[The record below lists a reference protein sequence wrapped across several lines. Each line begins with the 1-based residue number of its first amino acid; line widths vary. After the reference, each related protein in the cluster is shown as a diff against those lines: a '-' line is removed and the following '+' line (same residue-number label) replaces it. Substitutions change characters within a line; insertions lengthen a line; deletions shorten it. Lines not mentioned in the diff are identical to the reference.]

1 MVIARSRITA
11 QGQITVPAEVRRR
24 LGIGAGAELEWAEVD
39 HTMVVRRASRYTTA
53 HIHRRLFPSGTP
65 KRRSLEE
72 MEAGIRGSVKRRNE
86 GSRH

>member
-39 HTMVVRRASRYTTA
+39 NAVVVRRAARFTSTD
-53 HIHRRLFPSGTP
+53 IHRRLFPSGPP

-72 MEAGIRGSVKRRNE
+72 MEAGIRAAVKRRHE